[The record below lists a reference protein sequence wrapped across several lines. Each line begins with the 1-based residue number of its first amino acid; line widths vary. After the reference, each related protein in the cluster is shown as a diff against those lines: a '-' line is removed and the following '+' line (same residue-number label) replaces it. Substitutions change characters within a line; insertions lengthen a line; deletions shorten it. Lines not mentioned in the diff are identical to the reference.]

1 MEKQQRAEL
10 LAKLDSDIAKE
21 LTFKQNKMIHTKDEL
36 LKQWR
41 SQYEERFGKIT
52 TSELL
57 EGVDTAYAPEIQI
70 RISDSE
76 ILEQLAIIAFKE
88 GKLEN
93 PFVL

>member
-1 MEKQQRAEL
+1 
-10 LAKLDSDIAKE
+10 
-21 LTFKQNKMIHTKDEL
+21 MIHTKDEL

-52 TSELL
+52 PSGLL
-57 EGVDTAYAPEIQI
+57 EGVATAYAPEIQI
-70 RISDSE
+70 KISDSE

>member
-1 MEKQQRAEL
+1 
-10 LAKLDSDIAKE
+10 
-21 LTFKQNKMIHTKDEL
+21 MINTKDEL
-36 LKQWR
+36 LQQWR

-52 TSELL
+52 PSELL
-57 EGVDTAYAPEIQI
+57 EGVATAYAPEIQI

-93 PFVL
+93 PFVR

>member
-1 MEKQQRAEL
+1 
-10 LAKLDSDIAKE
+10 
-21 LTFKQNKMIHTKDEL
+21 MINTKDEL
-36 LKQWR
+36 LQQWR

-52 TSELL
+52 PSELL
-57 EGVDTAYAPEIQI
+57 EGVATAYAPEIQI

-93 PFVL
+93 PLVR

>member
-1 MEKQQRAEL
+1 MTNTKNEL
-10 LAKLDSDIAKE
+10 L
-21 LTFKQNKMIHTKDEL
+21 Q
-36 LKQWR
+36 QWR

-52 TSELL
+52 PSELL
-57 EGVDTAYAPEIQI
+57 EGVATAYAPEIQI

-93 PFVL
+93 PFVR

>member
-1 MEKQQRAEL
+1 
-10 LAKLDSDIAKE
+10 
-21 LTFKQNKMIHTKDEL
+21 MIHTKDEL
-36 LKQWR
+36 LQQWR

-52 TSELL
+52 PSELL
-57 EGVDTAYAPEIQI
+57 EGVATTYASEIQI

-88 GKLEN
+88 GKLKN